1 MSANTYSTISPR
13 TTVRAMAPLLAR
25 ATPAEM
31 LQKLGQVYNI
41 GAKKSDTASFR
52 RYNALAA
59 LTAPATEGVTPPPT
73 AILPTTVMAQLDQWI
88 SHVQF
93 TDRIMDTHED
103 PILQEFGQI
112 VMDQQVETRELQAWG
127 GIKGGTSVIYNNGV
141 QRTDVN
147 TAITRNKIDS
157 AVRFLRSQRAKYI
170 KKILSGSPDYLTSP
184 VDQAYVAVCS
194 SDLDRDIEQLA
205 GFVPRHKY
213 GNTADVVSEFELG
226 SVGKVRFVTHAVF
239 GPMPNAGAANSA
251 SFICTAGGTIDVYP
265 ICIFG
270 EDAFG
275 HTALR
280 GINAASLMI
289 VNAGSPSDSDPAGQ
303 RGHITA
309 KSYYKFVRLN
319 ELWMTRIECA
329 ATNL

>member
-1 MSANTYSTISPR
+1 MSGNTYSTISPR

-25 ATPAEM
+25 AMPAEM

-59 LTAPATEGVTPPPT
+59 LTVPATEGVTPPPT
-73 AILPTTVMAQLDQWI
+73 AIVPTTVQAQLDQWI

-93 TDRIMDTHED
+93 TDRIADTHED

-127 GIKGGTSVIYNNGV
+127 GLKGGTSVIYNNGV
-141 QRTDVN
+141 VRTDIN
-147 TAITRNKIDS
+147 TALLRTKIDS
-157 AVRFLRSQRAKYI
+157 AVRFLRAQRAKYV
-170 KKILSGSPDYLTSP
+170 KKILNGSPDYATSP
-184 VDQAYVAVCS
+184 IDQAYVAVCS

-205 GFVPRHKY
+205 GYVPRHKY
-213 GNTADVVSEFELG
+213 GNPNDVVSEFELG

-239 GPMPNAGAANSA
+239 GSYANAGAAFNSG
-251 SFICTAGGTIDVYP
+251 FVCTGGGAIDVYP

-289 VNAGSPSDSDPAGQ
+289 VNPGTASDSDPAGQ

-319 ELWMTRIECA
+319 ELWMTRVECA